1 MRCGRKVRIGAMTTT
16 GDERVAYRIDVV
28 STVLLALATVATAWA
43 GYQSA
48 RWHGEQAAA
57 QARATAARVEAT
69 RSSGVANRQD
79 EIDVA
84 LFIQWVDARAL
95 GDTQLEEFYRRRFRD
110 EFRPAF
116 QAWIAA
122 KPLTNPGAPLTP
134 FAMPEYELA
143 ATRQVERLE
152 AKAEAA
158 AEDAGED
165 IERADRYVL
174 AVVLFASSLFFAGIS
189 TRLRTQWG
197 EAAILGLGCVLF
209 LGTVAWIAT
218 FPVSVAI

>member
-1 MRCGRKVRIGAMTTT
+1 MTPTA
-16 GDERVAYRIDVV
+16 DERAAYWIDVV

-43 GYQSA
+43 GYQSS
-48 RWHGEQAAA
+48 RWHGEQADA
-57 QARATAARVEAT
+57 QSRATAARVEST
-69 RSSGVANRQD
+69 RSSGVANRQG

-95 GDTQLEEFYRRRFRD
+95 GDTRLEEFYRRRFRD

-116 QAWIAA
+116 QAWIAT
-122 KPLTNPGAPLTP
+122 KPLTNPRAPLTP
-134 FAMPEYELA
+134 FAMPEYNLA
-143 ATRQVERLE
+143 ATEEVERLE
-152 AKAEAA
+152 AKATVA
-158 AEDAGED
+158 AEEARQD

-209 LGTVAWIAT
+209 VGTVSWIAT

>member
-1 MRCGRKVRIGAMTTT
+1 MTASADT
-16 GDERVAYRIDVV
+16 RSAYWIDVV

-43 GYQSA
+43 GYQSS
-48 RWHGEQAAA
+48 RWHGEQAEA
-57 QARATAARVEAT
+57 QSRATAARVESA
-69 RSSGVANRQD
+69 RASGVANREA

-84 LFIQWVDARAL
+84 LFIQWVDASASKETRL
-95 GDTQLEEFYRRRFRD
+95 QEFYRRRFRD

-116 QAWIAA
+116 QAWIAT
-122 KPLTNPGAPLTP
+122 KPLTNPDAPLTP
-134 FAMPEYELA
+134 FAMPEYRLA
-143 ATRQVERLE
+143 ASREVERLE
-152 AKAEAA
+152 ANATVA
-158 AEDAGED
+158 AEDARKD
-165 IERADRYVL
+165 IERADKYVL

>member
-1 MRCGRKVRIGAMTTT
+1 MTATAN
-16 GDERVAYRIDVV
+16 ERAAYWIDVV

-43 GYQSA
+43 GYQSS
-48 RWHGEQAAA
+48 RWHGEQAEA
-57 QARATAARVEAT
+57 QSRATAARVESA
-69 RSSGVANRQD
+69 RASGVANREA

-84 LFIQWVDARAL
+84 LFIQWVDAYAL
-95 GDTQLEEFYRRRFRD
+95 SETRLKQFYRRRFRD

-116 QAWIAA
+116 QAWIAT

-134 FAMPEYELA
+134 FAMTEYTLA
-143 ATRQVERLE
+143 ASHEVERLE
-152 AKAEAA
+152 AKAAVA
-158 AEDAGED
+158 AEEARKD
-165 IERADRYVL
+165 IDRADKYVL

-197 EAAILGLGCVLF
+197 ESAILGLGCVLF
-209 LGTVAWIAT
+209 LGTVTWIAT

>member
-1 MRCGRKVRIGAMTTT
+1 MTAT
-16 GDERVAYRIDVV
+16 GDERAAYWIDVV

-43 GYQSA
+43 GYQSS
-48 RWHGEQAAA
+48 RWHGEQAEA
-57 QARATAARVEAT
+57 QSRATAARVEAT
-69 RSSGVANRQD
+69 RSSGVANREA

-84 LFIQWVDARAL
+84 LFIQWVDAYAL
-95 GDTQLEEFYRRRFRD
+95 KETRLQQFYRRRFRD

-116 QAWIAA
+116 RAWIAT
-122 KPLTNPGAPLTP
+122 KPLTNPGAPLSP
-134 FAMPEYELA
+134 FAMPEYRLA
-143 ATRQVERLE
+143 ASRQVERLE
-152 AKAEAA
+152 AQAAAA
-158 AEDAGED
+158 AEEAREH

-189 TRLRTQWG
+189 TRLRTRWG

-209 LGTVAWIAT
+209 IGTVAWIAT

>member
-1 MRCGRKVRIGAMTTT
+1 MTR
-16 GDERVAYRIDVV
+16 GERAAHWIDFV

-43 GYQSA
+43 GYQSS
-48 RWHGEQAAA
+48 RWHGEQAKA
-57 QARATAARVEAT
+57 QSRATAARVEST
-69 RSSGVANRQD
+69 RASGVANREA

-95 GDTQLEEFYRRRFRD
+95 KERRLEAFYRRRFRD

-116 QAWIAA
+116 QAWIATE
-122 KPLTNPGAPLTP
+122 PLTTPGAPLTP
-134 FAMPEYELA
+134 FAMPEYRLA
-143 ATRQVERLE
+143 ASREVERLE
-152 AKAEAA
+152 AEATVA
-158 AEDAGED
+158 SEQARED
-165 IERADRYVL
+165 IERADKYVL

-189 TRLRTQWG
+189 TRLRTQLG

-209 LGTVAWIAT
+209 VGTLAWIAT